1 MKSVLWIVKGG
12 IDEAFD
18 WLSWSRGGMALLV
31 QVHGD
36 MGIGSVCYSEP
47 RSPGTICWPLLL
59 KNKCL
64 FAQIRSIV
72 SAHVYH
78 PQWPGEKLREN
89 KIKTVQ
95 FCRYRRIIWWTQ
107 TSKQPYETQVE
118 ERRGSKSVTPQASF
132 DTVDTDS
139 DSDSEMTY
147 RRRRGRRR
155 VNLPRLR
162 QKLTGH
168 RNARTMI
175 KVATILWKI
184 LIASA
189 GGGLVG
195 EGLHLVRLWL
205 RPPLCLGPQVGGVR
219 DHAWSWQV
227 QFTKLH

>member
-1 MKSVLWIVKGG
+1 MLVCPDPEYRQRPRLPSSMTRWKESTRSKLFSFADI
-12 IDEAFD
+12 EA
-18 WLSWSRGGMALLV
+18 LYV
-31 QVHGD
+31 
-36 MGIGSVCYSEP
+36 
-47 RSPGTICWPLLL
+47 
-59 KNKCL
+59 
-64 FAQIRSIV
+64 
-72 SAHVYH
+72 
-78 PQWPGEKLREN
+78 
-89 KIKTVQ
+89 
-95 FCRYRRIIWWTQ
+95 WWTQ

-147 RRRRGRRR
+147 RRRRGRKR

-195 EGLHLVRLWL
+195 EGLHLVWLWL